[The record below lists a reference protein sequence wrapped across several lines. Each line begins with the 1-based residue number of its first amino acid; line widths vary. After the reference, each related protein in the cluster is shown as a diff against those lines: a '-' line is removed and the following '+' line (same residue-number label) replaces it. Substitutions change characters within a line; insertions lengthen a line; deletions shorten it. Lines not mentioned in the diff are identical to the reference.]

1 MDCKGKVKLSCLRLL
16 NNHNRIYNTS
26 LSHKREHEFV
36 LVSIGKKVCGSVLQC
51 DTIAQPRSQDLF
63 PGLGVGPTPKPGKR
77 SWERG
82 CVRTTTTATRS
93 RKMAAIFQ
101 LMQFLR

>member
-36 LVSIGKKVCGSVLQC
+36 FVSIGKKVCGSVLQC
-51 DTIAQPRSQDLF
+51 DT
-63 PGLGVGPTPKPGKR
+63 
-77 SWERG
+77 
-82 CVRTTTTATRS
+82 TAYDKQLSSVSMSTVNLK
-93 RKMAAIFQ
+93 KMGFC
-101 LMQFLR
+101 